1 MEASARGNAQIADFI
16 QAPHQNVA
24 AAVLK
29 EERGGKAKRKFNRT
43 PTSEHKALQNWHRNM
58 AIRRRQETFL
68 GEVLQKPENE
78 LLMSI
83 SEDYRQIQE
92 ERELI
97 DRSLPALFPGKVR
110 APLPLHP
117 DCSALAKAQALLL

>member
-1 MEASARGNAQIADFI
+1 
-16 QAPHQNVA
+16 
-24 AAVLK
+24 
-29 EERGGKAKRKFNRT
+29 
-43 PTSEHKALQNWHRNM
+43 
-58 AIRRRQETFL
+58 
-68 GEVLQKPENE
+68 
-78 LLMSI
+78 MSI

>member
-1 MEASARGNAQIADFI
+1 MCPGEAQRLSRSFI
-16 QAPHQNVA
+16 
-24 AAVLK
+24 
-29 EERGGKAKRKFNRT
+29 
-43 PTSEHKALQNWHRNM
+43 
-58 AIRRRQETFL
+58 
-68 GEVLQKPENE
+68 EVLQKPANE

-117 DCSALAKAQALLL
+117 DCFALAKAQALLL